1 MKNNFSKSEQKAMKK
16 VFGWGYAKTILK
28 YFNKRGF
35 LNADSVPYSDES
47 IRAMFTK
54 HTTNKLH
61 VKEIEKLY
69 KRLKVKQEKE
79 KEERKELFKN

>member
-1 MKNNFSKSEQKAMKK
+1 MKNNFSKSEQNVMKK
-16 VFGWGYAKTILK
+16 VFGWGYAKTILT

-35 LNADSVPYSDES
+35 LNADSMPYSENS

-54 HTTNKLH
+54 HTSNKLH

-69 KRLKVKQEKE
+69 KLLKEKQEKE
-79 KEERKELFKN
+79 QEERKELFKN

>member
-16 VFGWGYAKTILK
+16 VFGWGYAKTILT

-35 LNADSVPYSDES
+35 LNADSVPYSEDS
-47 IRAMFTK
+47 IRYMFTN

-69 KRLKVKQEKE
+69 KRLKVKQEKATA
-79 KEERKELFKN
+79 ERKKLFRN

>member
-16 VFGWGYAKTILK
+16 VFGWGYAKTILT
-28 YFNKRGF
+28 YFNKCGF
-35 LNADSVPYSDES
+35 LNADSMPYSENS

-54 HTTNKLH
+54 HTSNKLH

-69 KRLKVKQEKE
+69 KLLKEKQEKE
-79 KEERKELFKN
+79 QEERKELFKN